1 MKVSLQWVHIDLFLQ
16 VHSQE
21 SRAEVHLMDLDIVLG
36 GDGEWQPN
44 VAQASSRCI
53 RSLVVDSFDFLISPQ
68 TSLALNR
75 CTLPAPPRLI
85 LYTR

>member
-1 MKVSLQWVHIDLFLQ
+1 MQGSLQRVHIDLFLQ

-21 SRAEVHLMDLDIVLG
+21 CRAYVHLMDLDIVLG

-44 VAQASSRCI
+44 LAQASSRCI
-53 RSLVVDSFDFLISPQ
+53 RGLVVDSFDFLISSQ

-75 CTLPAPPRLI
+75 CTLPAPSCLI
-85 LYTR
+85 LYTW